1 MLGNIFVVM
10 FENLQDSV
18 VSRWFLRFFSL
29 CLCLRLSFLKR
40 GHFHFHIIWI
50 IIWRVA
56 ACPLSLSHSVLIRI
70 FWIMWS
76 GWVIGGYLSRS
87 TPLDTSASESSP
99 KRQNTVVSEKEN
111 EIQVMHTADV
121 LYFNVIHN
129 EIHNTYQSTAPKSHT
144 PKDNFLP
151 CLYLARGLWTGGRL
165 VNWSRVALHTG
176 TMLALD

>member
-1 MLGNIFVVM
+1 MLGNIFEVM

-50 IIWRVA
+50 IIWGVA
-56 ACPLSLSHSVLIRI
+56 ACPLSLSNSVLIIRI

-87 TPLDTSASESSP
+87 APLDTSASESSP

-151 CLYLARGLWTGGRL
+151 CLYLARGLWTEGEVG
-165 VNWSRVALHTG
+165 
-176 TMLALD
+176 